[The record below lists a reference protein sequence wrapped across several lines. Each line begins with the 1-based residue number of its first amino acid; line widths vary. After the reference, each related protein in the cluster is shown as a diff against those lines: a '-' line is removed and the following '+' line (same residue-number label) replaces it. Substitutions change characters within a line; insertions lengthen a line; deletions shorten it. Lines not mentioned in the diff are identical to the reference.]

1 MNPSTCVVY
10 SFSFL
15 PPISSHRVIDIASSF
30 EKKRLYGIERIEFI
44 DILSIKPTCFVS
56 CDSYKDAIQAMLE
69 GNVDTAIIITQAS
82 LMRKTDNLM
91 WFKQKTVNQ
100 LWKNHPDTTHQARK
114 TDNNKTDLKRCLG
127 YTANMTRS
135 KHACIIRFHTNEPT
149 KYKLI

>member
-1 MNPSTCVVY
+1 M
-10 SFSFL
+10 
-15 PPISSHRVIDIASSF
+15 
-30 EKKRLYGIERIEFI
+30 
-44 DILSIKPTCFVS
+44 S
-56 CDSYKDAIQAMLE
+56 CNSYKDAIQAVLE
-69 GNVDTAIIITQAS
+69 GKVDTAIIITQAS

>member
-1 MNPSTCVVY
+1 MNHESIDLCRL
-10 SFSFL
+10 FFLSFL

-30 EKKRLYGIERIEFI
+30 EKKRKHCLYGIERIEFI

-56 CDSYKDAIQAMLE
+56 CDSYKDAIQAVLE

-100 LWKNHPDTTHQARK
+100 LWKNHPDTTHPARK
-114 TDNNKTDLKRCLG
+114 TDNNKTD
-127 YTANMTRS
+127 
-135 KHACIIRFHTNEPT
+135 
-149 KYKLI
+149 